1 MTDEINLYSVE
12 SLHHPTKIKCK
23 EKALNTLVVELE
35 PFERGFGHTIG
46 VALRRILL
54 SSLPGC
60 AITEVEIEGVDHEF
74 STMDGV
80 KEDVEIILMNL
91 KGVAIKNHLHKE
103 LTLSINFEGP
113 GTITAKDIILT
124 DQAEVI
130 NPDHHIAT
138 ITGKRSFKATL
149 VAKMGYGYSK
159 SNQIELSD
167 DHSEKVGIMKISAS
181 YSPIVRCVY
190 EVKNARVENQ
200 TDLDK
205 LSLEIETNGTI
216 DANEAIRY
224 AATILQHQLHAF
236 AEITSQPIKEEPKEE
251 DLVNPMLYQSVD
263 VLELPV
269 RAANCLKA
277 ENIHYIGDL
286 VSKHESD
293 LLKVPNLGRKS
304 LNEIKMILADRGLTL
319 GMVINNW
326 QAPDSNDNQLGIEG

>member
-12 SLHHPTKIKCK
+12 SLYYPQKVTSK
-23 EKALNTLVVELE
+23 EKSLNTLIVDLE

-60 AITEVEIEGVDHEF
+60 AITEVKIDGVSHEF

-80 KEDVEIILMNL
+80 KEDVEVILMNL
-91 KGVAIKNHLHKE
+91 KGVSIRNPQNKE
-103 LTLSINFEGP
+103 LSLTIDFKGP
-113 GTITAKDIILT
+113 GQITAKDILVNG
-124 DQAEVI
+124 QAEIV

-138 ITGKRSFKATL
+138 ITGEREFKAQL
-149 VAKMGYGYSK
+149 IAKMGYGYSS
-159 SNQIELSD
+159 SNNEEDQ
-167 DHSEKVGIMKISAS
+167 SEKVGIMNISAS
-181 YSPIVRCVY
+181 FSPILRCVY
-190 EVKNARVENQ
+190 EVKNARVENR

-205 LSLEIETNGTI
+205 LVLEIETNGTI
-216 DANEAIRY
+216 NAEEAIKY

-236 AEITSQPIKEEPKEE
+236 AEITTQPLKEEVKEE
-251 DLVNPMLYQSVD
+251 DTVNPILYQSVD

-269 RAANCLKA
+269 RAGNCLKA

-286 VSKHESD
+286 VCKHESD

-304 LNEIKMILADRGLTL
+304 LNEIKMILADKELTL
-319 GMVINNW
+319 GMTIPNW
-326 QAPDSNDNQLGIEG
+326 VAPDVDNSSYGD

>member
-12 SLHHPTKIKCK
+12 SLYHPQKVTSK
-23 EKALNTLVVELE
+23 EKSLNTLVVDLE

-60 AITEVEIEGVDHEF
+60 AITEVQIDGVSHEF

-80 KEDVEIILMNL
+80 KEDVEVILMNL
-91 KGVAIKNHLHKE
+91 KGVSIRNPQNSE
-103 LTLSINFEGP
+103 LSLNIDFKGP
-113 GTITAKDIILT
+113 GNITAKDIMING
-124 DQAEVI
+124 QAEIV

-138 ITGKRSFKATL
+138 ITSERDFKAQL
-149 VAKMGYGYSK
+149 VAKMGYGYSS
-159 SNQIELSD
+159 SNHDEEQ
-167 DHSEKVGIMKISAS
+167 SEKVGVMNVSAS
-181 YSPIVRCVY
+181 FSPILRCVY
-190 EVKNARVENQ
+190 EVKNARVENR

-205 LSLEIETNGTI
+205 LVLEIETNGTI
-216 DANEAIRY
+216 NAEEAIKY

-236 AEITSQPIKEEPKEE
+236 AEITTQPLREEVKEE
-251 DLVNPMLYQSVD
+251 DTVNPILYQSVD

-269 RAANCLKA
+269 RAGNCLKA

-286 VSKHESD
+286 VCKHESD

-304 LNEIKMILADRGLTL
+304 LNEIKMILADKELTL
-319 GMVINNW
+319 GMTIPNW
-326 QAPDSNDNQLGIEG
+326 VAPDVDNSSYED